1 MEKIIYLR
9 DIERG
14 KRKRTKDKLVSLL
27 ELYKK
32 QRKLFIELFLTPTD
46 NIIGIT
52 MKMMNNELPIK
63 KGMEF
68 IAIAKARN
76 NEILEKI
83 YIK

>member
-27 ELYKK
+27 ELHKK

-52 MKMMNNELPIK
+52 MKMMNNELSIE

-76 NEILEKI
+76 NEILEKM
-83 YIK
+83 KQ